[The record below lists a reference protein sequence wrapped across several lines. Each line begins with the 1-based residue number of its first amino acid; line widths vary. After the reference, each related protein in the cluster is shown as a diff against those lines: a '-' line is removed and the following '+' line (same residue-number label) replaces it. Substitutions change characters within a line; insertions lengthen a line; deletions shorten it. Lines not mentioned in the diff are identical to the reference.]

1 MKHELRITNYE
12 YWKSF
17 YENFS
22 EEKPS
27 LFAIFV
33 LNHFK
38 EKSKI
43 LELGCGNGRDAMY
56 FIENGHKVLGIDQ
69 SKSAIEYI
77 NKKLDNFSDS
87 KFIEGDFTN
96 LNYKETFD
104 VVYSRFTLHSVS
116 REEQN
121 RATINAYNALVKNG
135 LLCIEARGKLN
146 DLFGKGVKVIDEEDA
161 YIYDGHYRRFLD
173 FDLLKKDLIGSGF
186 IIVYS
191 EEERN
196 FAPFGSANEFFI
208 RILVRK
214 P

>member
-1 MKHELRITNYE
+1 MNYELRITNYE

-27 LFAIFV
+27 LFAIFC

-56 FIENGHKVLGIDQ
+56 FIENCHKVLGIDQ
-69 SKSAIEYI
+69 SLSAIEYI
-77 NKKLDNFSDS
+77 NKKLDNSSDS

-96 LNYKETFD
+96 LNYIETFD
-104 VVYSRFTLHSVS
+104 VVYSRFTLHSVNQ
-116 REEQN
+116 EEQN
-121 RATINAYNALVKNG
+121 RTIKNAWNCLVKNG
-135 LLCIEARGKLN
+135 LLCIEVRGKLN
-146 DLFGKGVKVIDEEDA
+146 DLFGKGVKVLDEEDA

-173 FDLLKKDLIGSGF
+173 FDLLIKDLNGLGF
-186 IIVYS
+186 IIDYS
-191 EEERN
+191 EEDKN

-208 RILVRK
+208 RVLARK